1 MSSKEL
7 EGGLRKV
14 GVPSMVVT
22 RGLVSPP
29 FSKSWADIFLT
40 GVLLPPDPVD
50 LELVDR
56 DLEERRLEGIR
67 LGRNRL
73 KAAGCSKRSTDSTG
87 QTEAGSVGWDRTGL
101 EGRRAEK

>member
-50 LELVDR
+50 LELVDS
-56 DLEERRLEGIR
+56 DLEQRRLEGIIKGQIR
-67 LGRNRL
+67 F
-73 KAAGCSKRSTDSTG
+73 KAAGSSKRSTDSAG
-87 QTEAGSVGWDRTGL
+87 QTEAGSWDWDRTGL

>member
-1 MSSKEL
+1 M
-7 EGGLRKV
+7 
-14 GVPSMVVT
+14 PSMVVT

-50 LELVDR
+50 LELVDS
-56 DLEERRLEGIR
+56 DLEESRLEEGSR
-67 LGRNRL
+67 FGWNRL

-87 QTEAGSVGWDRTGL
+87 QTEALAGTGQEGDSGSIGNGPFFLV
-101 EGRRAEK
+101 KM

>member
-50 LELVDR
+50 LELVDS
-56 DLEERRLEGIR
+56 DLEESRLEGSR
-67 LGRNRL
+67 FGWGRL

-87 QTEAGSVGWDRTGL
+87 QTEAGSFGWDRTGL